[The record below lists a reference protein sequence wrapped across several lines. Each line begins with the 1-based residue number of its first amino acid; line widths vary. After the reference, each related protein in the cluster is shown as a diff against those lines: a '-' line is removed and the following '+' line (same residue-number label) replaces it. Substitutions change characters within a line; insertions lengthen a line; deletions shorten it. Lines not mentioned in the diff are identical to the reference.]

1 MKTKNSQLNN
11 EKHLHF
17 AVLATDVVIMTLR
30 DDQILVRLMDVDR
43 PPHFKHVPG
52 FPGGLIRP
60 DETAEDAARRIIRE
74 KAELSPSRAHLEQL
88 YTFSDID
95 RDPRGRVVAVAYSAY
110 IPWEKLSTNERKNGE
125 SVWWEPVQ
133 KAKKLAYDHDE
144 ILKKAMDRLHGRIQ
158 YTSLIS
164 QLMPDE
170 FTLTEL
176 EQSYE
181 AILGK
186 ELDKRNFRKKLDK
199 LNLLEDTGKM
209 TSGEKWR
216 PAKIYHFK
224 KRIVEEIE
232 IL

>member
-1 MKTKNSQLNN
+1 MKTNPLKPDN

-30 DDQILVRLMDVDR
+30 DDEVLVRLMDVDR

-52 FPGGLIRP
+52 FPGGLIQP
-60 DETAEDAARRIIRE
+60 NETAEDAARRIIRE
-74 KAELSPSRAHLEQL
+74 KAGLSPSRAHLEQL
-88 YTFSDID
+88 YTFSKID

-110 IPWEKLSTNERKNGE
+110 IPWEKLSTNERKNEEGM
-125 SVWWEPVQ
+125 WWEPMR

-144 ILKKAMDRLHGRIQ
+144 ILKKASDRLHARIQ

-176 EQSYE
+176 EQAYE
-181 AILGK
+181 AVLGK
-186 ELDKRNFRKKLDK
+186 NLDKRNFRKKLDK

-216 PAKIYHFK
+216 PAKIYRFK
-224 KRIVEEIE
+224 KRAVEEIE